1 MSEETREGSL
11 GLFRAS
17 PMSVSSL
24 EISIPTPRPSGTVSI
39 PGYRLEKLVGK
50 GGMGEVHRAV
60 QLSLGRVVAVKIL
73 STELAEDPTFVTR
86 FDKEAAAL
94 ATLSHPNVV
103 SIVDK
108 GKADGTYFLVMEFVD
123 GPSLREM
130 MRSPVLD
137 IPGALRIIMEIARA
151 IDYAHSRGVVH
162 RDLKPENI
170 LFDEQAGGLAKV
182 TDFGL
187 ATFFDDSKLTSR
199 FNVTE
204 THVSM
209 GTLSYMAP
217 EQRVDAKNADHRA
230 DIYSL
235 GVMLYELLVGE
246 VPIGTFD
253 PPSQRRPG
261 TDKRLDAIVLRCLKP
276 AAQDRYQRVAD
287 LMLDLEPMAPT
298 LSFSQV
304 PRKISRVEQW
314 KNQIRRV
321 ARRVARVAEIAV
333 IAAAL
338 CVLTITLIRSR
349 YHPPP
354 RPSPGTGLTSPD
366 LRLDNATTSPG
377 RIVDSATVRRMVL
390 GEGPDAVPLIAW
402 GRSPSL
408 EGRTVRFPSPSEDAS
423 VARLNLD
430 LVDRDGISASLV
442 ADVTASAPPPSF
454 WGGIRAQLFGL
465 TREPQSALMLL
476 GSPGRYVSVVVSG
489 SGEPVAF
496 EWALGERRGT
506 MLGPPSP
513 PGGAAHVKL
522 EVDRAGQLQA
532 FVGTDA
538 DQRPVGEP
546 LYLGTDW
553 RNSFGASP
561 TPALGCLDG
570 ECTFRQVGYEI
581 GREPP
586 DLPEP
591 MVLTD
596 PTPSKNKNAKGT
608 GKRPKAPEKKT
619 VASKS
624 STPTTRHA
632 KK

>member
-1 MSEETREGSL
+1 MS
-11 GLFRAS
+11 A
-17 PMSVSSL
+17 SL
-24 EISIPTPRPSGTVSI
+24 EATDALARPAAGPPHI

-73 STELAEDPTFVTR
+73 SVELAEDPTFVTR

-108 GKADGTYFLVMEFVD
+108 GKAENTYYLVMEYVD
-123 GPSLREM
+123 GPSLREV
-130 MRSPVLD
+130 MRSPTLD
-137 IPGALRIIMEIARA
+137 TQGALRIIMEIARA

-170 LFDEQAGGLAKV
+170 LFDEQAGGIAKV

-187 ATFFDDSKLTSR
+187 ATFFDDSKVASR

-230 DIYSL
+230 DVYSL

-276 AAQDRYQRVAD
+276 AAGDRYQRVAD
-287 LMLDLEPMAPT
+287 LMLDLEPFAPV
-298 LSFSQV
+298 SFSQV
-304 PRKISRVEQW
+304 PRKISRVEQL
-314 KNQIRRV
+314 KNQVRAVLRRTM
-321 ARRVARVAEIAV
+321 RVAEIAV
-333 IAAAL
+333 LVAAFAIL
-338 CVLTITLIRSR
+338 GVSWVRSR
-349 YHPPP
+349 YHPPA
-354 RPSPGTGLTSPD
+354 RPSPGTALTAPE
-366 LRLDNATTSPG
+366 LRLETATTSPG
-377 RIVDSATVRRMVL
+377 RIADTSTVRRMVL
-390 GEGPDAVPLIAW
+390 GEGPDAIPLIAW
-402 GRSPSL
+402 GRVPGL
-408 EGRTVRFPSPSEDAS
+408 EGRTVRFPSTADDLG
-423 VARLNLD
+423 VGRLNLD
-430 LVDRDGISASLV
+430 LVDRDGISAQLM
-442 ADVTASAPPPSF
+442 ADVTATAPPSSF
-454 WGGIRAQLFGL
+454 WGGLREQLLGV
-465 TREPQSALMLL
+465 TREPQVALVLL
-476 GSPGRYVSVVVSG
+476 GSPGRYVAVIVSG
-489 SGEPVAF
+489 TGEPVAF

-522 EVDRAGQLQA
+522 QVDRAGQLQA
-532 FVGTDA
+532 FVGTDQ

-553 RNSFGASP
+553 RNSLGTPP
-561 TPALGCLDG
+561 TPALGCIDG

-591 MVLTD
+591 LVLTD
-596 PTPSKNKNAKGT
+596 PSLPKSKTVAKGT
-608 GKRPKAPEKKT
+608 VKRKTPADKKPVSLRT
-619 VASKS
+619 PA
-624 STPTTRHA
+624 PTTRHA

>member
-1 MSEETREGSL
+1 MS
-11 GLFRAS
+11 AS
-17 PMSVSSL
+17 IEATQPAA
-24 EISIPTPRPSGTVSI
+24 RPVPGPPHI

-73 STELAEDPTFVTR
+73 SGELAADPTFVTR

-108 GKADGTYFLVMEFVD
+108 GKAEGTYYLVMEFVD
-123 GPSLREM
+123 GPSLREV
-130 MRSPVLD
+130 MRSPLLD

-170 LFDEQAGGLAKV
+170 LFDEQAGGIAKV

-230 DIYSL
+230 DVYSL

-261 TDKRLDAIVLRCLKP
+261 TDRRLDAIVLRCLKP
-276 AAQDRYQRVAD
+276 SAADRYQRVMD
-287 LMLDLEPMAPT
+287 LMLDLEPFAPV
-298 LSFSQV
+298 SFSQV
-304 PRKISRVEQW
+304 PRKISRVEQL
-314 KNQIRRV
+314 KNQIRTV
-321 ARRVARVAEIAV
+321 LRRAFRVAEVAV
-333 IAAAL
+333 LAAAVGL
-338 CVLTITLIRSR
+338 LGISWVRSR

-354 RPSPGTGLTSPD
+354 RPSPGTALSNPE
-366 LRLDNATTSPG
+366 LRVEGVTTSPG
-377 RIVDSATVRRMVL
+377 RLLDTSTVRRMVL
-390 GEGPDAVPLIAW
+390 GEGPDAIPLISW
-402 GRSPSL
+402 GRAPVL
-408 EGRTVRFPSPSEDAS
+408 EGRLVRFPSTPDEAA
-423 VARLNLD
+423 VGRLNLD
-430 LVDRDGISASLV
+430 LVDRDGVSAQFI
-442 ADVTASAPPPSF
+442 ADVTASAPPSSF
-454 WGGIRAQLFGL
+454 WTGIREQLVGV
-465 TREPQSALMLL
+465 TREPQSALVLL
-476 GSPGRYVSVVVSG
+476 GSTGRYVAVMVSG
-489 SGEPVAF
+489 NGEPVAF

-553 RNSFGASP
+553 RNSFGAAP
-561 TPALGCLDG
+561 TPALGCIDG

-596 PTPSKNKNAKGT
+596 PPKTKGVKAGSRRKSAPDKKPTPA
-608 GKRPKAPEKKT
+608 RPTAP
-619 VASKS
+619 A
-624 STPTTRHA
+624 TRHA
-632 KK
+632 TKK

>member
-1 MSEETREGSL
+1 MS
-11 GLFRAS
+11 A
-17 PMSVSSL
+17 SL
-24 EISIPTPRPSGTVSI
+24 EATQSPARPSPGPPHI

-60 QLSLGRVVAVKIL
+60 QLSLGRTVAVKIL
-73 STELAEDPTFVTR
+73 SGELAADPTFVAR

-108 GKADGTYFLVMEFVD
+108 GKAEYTYYLVMEFVD
-123 GPSLREM
+123 GPSLREV
-130 MRSPVLD
+130 MRSPLLD
-137 IPGALRIIMEIARA
+137 VPGALRIIMEIARA

-170 LFDEQAGGLAKV
+170 LFDEQAGGIAKV

-187 ATFFDDSKLTSR
+187 ATFFDDSSVASR

-276 AAQDRYQRVAD
+276 SAADRYQRVAD
-287 LMLDLEPMAPT
+287 LMLDLEPFAPV
-298 LSFSQV
+298 SFSQV
-304 PRKISRVEQW
+304 PRKISRVEQL
-314 KNQIRRV
+314 KNQVRAVLRK
-321 ARRVARVAEIAV
+321 ATRVAEVAV
-333 IAAAL
+333 VVAAFAIL
-338 CVLTITLIRSR
+338 GVSWVRSR

-354 RPSPGTGLTSPD
+354 RPSPGTALTAPE
-366 LRLDNATTSPG
+366 LRLETATTSPG
-377 RIVDSATVRRMVL
+377 RIADTSTVRRMVL
-390 GEGPDAVPLIAW
+390 GEGPDAIPLIAW
-402 GRSPSL
+402 GRVPGL
-408 EGRTVRFPSPSEDAS
+408 EGRTVRFPSTSDDVS
-423 VARLNLD
+423 VGRLNLD
-430 LVDRDGISASLV
+430 LVDRDGISAQLI
-442 ADVTASAPPPSF
+442 ADVTASAPPSSF
-454 WGGIRAQLFGL
+454 WAGIRESLLGVS
-465 TREPQSALMLL
+465 RDPESALVLL
-476 GSPGRYVSVVVSG
+476 GSPGRYVAVIVSG
-489 SGEPVAF
+489 AGEPVAF

-553 RNSFGASP
+553 RNSFGAPP
-561 TPALGCLDG
+561 TPALGCIDG

-591 MVLTD
+591 MVLTE
-596 PTPSKNKNAKGT
+596 PSTPAKTKTVAKGT
-608 GKRPKAPEKKT
+608 TKRKTSSDKKPLP
-619 VASKS
+619 ARPQA
-624 STPTTRHA
+624 PTTRHA

>member
-1 MSEETREGSL
+1 MS
-11 GLFRAS
+11 AS
-17 PMSVSSL
+17 IEATHSPA
-24 EISIPTPRPSGTVSI
+24 RPVAGPPHI

-73 STELAEDPTFVTR
+73 SGELAADPTFVAR

-108 GKADGTYFLVMEFVD
+108 GKAENTYYLVMEYVD
-123 GPSLREM
+123 GPSLREV
-130 MRSPVLD
+130 MRSPLLD
-137 IPGALRIIMEIARA
+137 LPGALRIIMEIARA
-151 IDYAHSRGVVH
+151 IDYAHTRGVVH

-170 LFDEQAGGLAKV
+170 LFDEQAGGIAKV

-261 TDKRLDAIVLRCLKP
+261 SDKRLDGIVLRCLKP
-276 AAQDRYQRVAD
+276 SPADRYQRVAD
-287 LMLDLEPMAPT
+287 LMLDLEPFAPV
-298 LSFSQV
+298 SFSQV
-304 PRKISRVEQW
+304 PRKISRVEQL
-314 KNQIRRV
+314 KNQVRSVLRK
-321 ARRVARVAEIAV
+321 ALRVAEVAV
-333 IAAAL
+333 IVAAFA
-338 CVLTITLIRSR
+338 VLGVSWARSR

-354 RPSPGTGLTSPD
+354 RPSPGTALTAPD
-366 LRLDNATTSPG
+366 LRLETASTSPG
-377 RIVDSATVRRMVL
+377 RIADTSTVRRMVL
-390 GEGPDAVPLIAW
+390 GEGPDAIPLIAW
-402 GRSPSL
+402 GRVPGL
-408 EGRTVRFPSPSEDAS
+408 EGRTVRFPALSEDVS
-423 VARLNLD
+423 VGRLNLD
-430 LVDRDGISASLV
+430 LVDRDGISAQLI
-442 ADVTASAPPPSF
+442 ADVTASAPPSSF
-454 WGGIRAQLFGL
+454 LAGIREQLLGVS
-465 TREPQSALMLL
+465 REPQSALVLL
-476 GSPGRYVSVVVSG
+476 GSPGRYVAVIVSG
-489 SGEPVAF
+489 AGEPVAF

-532 FVGTDA
+532 FVGTDI

-546 LYLGTDW
+546 LFLGTDW
-553 RNSFGASP
+553 RNSFGAPP
-561 TPALGCLDG
+561 TPALGCIDG

-596 PTPSKNKNAKGT
+596 PTPPAKSKTVAKGT
-608 GKRPKAPEKKT
+608 TKRKTSSDNKKPVPVRPPAP
-619 VASKS
+619 S
-624 STPTTRHA
+624 SRHTA

>member
-1 MSEETREGSL
+1 MS
-11 GLFRAS
+11 A
-17 PMSVSSL
+17 SL
-24 EISIPTPRPSGTVSI
+24 EATQSPARPVAGLPHI

-60 QLSLGRVVAVKIL
+60 QLSLGRVVAMKIL
-73 STELAEDPTFVTR
+73 SVELAADPTFVAR

-108 GKADGTYFLVMEFVD
+108 GKAENTYYLVMEYVD
-123 GPSLREM
+123 GPSLREV
-130 MRSPVLD
+130 MRSPLLD

-170 LFDEQAGGLAKV
+170 LFDEQAGGIAKV

-261 TDKRLDAIVLRCLKP
+261 SDKRLDAIVLRCLKP
-276 AAQDRYQRVAD
+276 SPADRYQRVAD
-287 LMLDLEPMAPT
+287 LMLDLEPFAPV
-298 LSFSQV
+298 SFSQV
-304 PRKISRVEQW
+304 PRKISRVEQL
-314 KNQIRRV
+314 KNQIRAVLRKTM
-321 ARRVARVAEIAV
+321 RVAEVAV
-333 IAAAL
+333 IVAAFAIL
-338 CVLTITLIRSR
+338 GVSWARSR
-349 YHPPP
+349 YHPPA
-354 RPSPGTGLTSPD
+354 RPSPGTALTAPE
-366 LRLDNATTSPG
+366 LRLETASTSPG
-377 RIVDSATVRRMVL
+377 RIADTSTVRRMVL
-390 GEGPDAVPLIAW
+390 GEGPDSIPLIAW
-402 GRSPSL
+402 GRIPAL
-408 EGRTVRFPSPSEDAS
+408 EGRTVRFPPSSDDVS
-423 VARLNLD
+423 VGRLNLD
-430 LVDRDGISASLV
+430 LVDRDGISAQLI
-442 ADVTASAPPPSF
+442 ADVTATASPSSF
-454 WGGIRAQLFGL
+454 WGGIREQLLGVS
-465 TREPQSALMLL
+465 REPQSALVLL
-476 GSPGRYVSVVVSG
+476 GSPGRYVAVVVSG
-489 SGEPVAF
+489 VGEPVAF
-496 EWALGERRGT
+496 EWAFGERRGT

-513 PGGAAHVKL
+513 PGGVAHVKL

-532 FVGTDA
+532 FVGTDI

-553 RNSFGASP
+553 RNSFGAPP
-561 TPALGCLDG
+561 TPALGCIDG

-591 MVLTD
+591 MVLTE
-596 PTPSKNKNAKGT
+596 PSTPAKSKSVAKGT
-608 GKRPKAPEKKT
+608 AKRKTASDKKPLP
-619 VASKS
+619 VRPQA
-624 STPTTRHA
+624 PTTRHA

>member
-1 MSEETREGSL
+1 MS
-11 GLFRAS
+11 A
-17 PMSVSSL
+17 SL
-24 EISIPTPRPSGTVSI
+24 EAIDAPARPAAGPPHI

-73 STELAEDPTFVTR
+73 SGELAEDPTFVTR

-108 GKADGTYFLVMEFVD
+108 GKAENTYYLVMEYVD
-123 GPSLREM
+123 GPSLREV
-130 MRSPVLD
+130 MRSPTLD
-137 IPGALRIIMEIARA
+137 TQGALRIIMEIARA

-170 LFDEQAGGLAKV
+170 LFDEQAGGIAKV

-187 ATFFDDSKLTSR
+187 ATFFDDSKVASR

-230 DIYSL
+230 DVYSL

-276 AAQDRYQRVAD
+276 AAGDRYQRVAD
-287 LMLDLEPMAPT
+287 LMLDLEPFAPV
-298 LSFSQV
+298 SFSQV
-304 PRKISRVEQW
+304 PRKISRVEQL
-314 KNQIRRV
+314 KNQVRAVLRRTM
-321 ARRVARVAEIAV
+321 RVAEIAV
-333 IAAAL
+333 LVAAFAIL
-338 CVLTITLIRSR
+338 GVSWVRSR

-354 RPSPGTGLTSPD
+354 RPSPGTALTAPE
-366 LRLDNATTSPG
+366 LRLETATTSPG
-377 RIVDSATVRRMVL
+377 RIADTSTVRRMVL
-390 GEGPDAVPLIAW
+390 GEGPDAIPLIAW
-402 GRSPSL
+402 GRVPGL
-408 EGRTVRFPSPSEDAS
+408 EGRTVRFPSTADDLG
-423 VARLNLD
+423 VGRLNLD
-430 LVDRDGISASLV
+430 LVDRDGISAQLM
-442 ADVTASAPPPSF
+442 ADVTATAPPSSF
-454 WGGIRAQLFGL
+454 WGGLREQLLGV
-465 TREPQSALMLL
+465 TREPQVALVLL
-476 GSPGRYVSVVVSG
+476 GSPGRYVAVIVSG
-489 SGEPVAF
+489 TGEPVAF

-522 EVDRAGQLQA
+522 QVDRAGQLQA
-532 FVGTDA
+532 FVGTDQ

-553 RNSFGASP
+553 RNSLGTPP
-561 TPALGCLDG
+561 TPALGCIDG

-591 MVLTD
+591 LVLTD
-596 PTPSKNKNAKGT
+596 PSLPKSKTVAKGT
-608 GKRPKAPEKKT
+608 VKRKTPADKKP
-619 VASKS
+619 VSLRIPA
-624 STPTTRHA
+624 PTTRHA

>member
-1 MSEETREGSL
+1 
-11 GLFRAS
+11 
-17 PMSVSSL
+17 
-24 EISIPTPRPSGTVSI
+24 
-39 PGYRLEKLVGK
+39 
-50 GGMGEVHRAV
+50 
-60 QLSLGRVVAVKIL
+60 
-73 STELAEDPTFVTR
+73 
-86 FDKEAAAL
+86 
-94 ATLSHPNVV
+94 
-103 SIVDK
+103 
-108 GKADGTYFLVMEFVD
+108 MEFVD

-137 IPGALRIIMEIARA
+137 LPGALRIIMEIARA

-170 LFDEQAGGLAKV
+170 LFDEQAGGIAKV

-187 ATFFDDSKLTSR
+187 ATFFDDSKVASR

-230 DIYSL
+230 DVYSL

-276 AAQDRYQRVAD
+276 AAGDRYQRVAD
-287 LMLDLEPMAPT
+287 LMLDLEPFAPV
-298 LSFSQV
+298 SFSQV
-304 PRKISRVEQW
+304 PRKISRVEQL
-314 KNQIRRV
+314 KNQVRAALRRTM
-321 ARRVARVAEIAV
+321 RVAEIAV
-333 IAAAL
+333 VVAAFAIL
-338 CVLTITLIRSR
+338 GVSWVRSR
-349 YHPPP
+349 YHPPS
-354 RPSPGTGLTSPD
+354 RPSPGTALTAPE
-366 LRLDNATTSPG
+366 LRLETATTSPG
-377 RIVDSATVRRMVL
+377 RIADTSTVRRMVL
-390 GEGPDAVPLIAW
+390 GEGPDAIPLIAW
-402 GRSPSL
+402 GRIPGL
-408 EGRTVRFPSPSEDAS
+408 EGRTVRFPSTADDLG
-423 VARLNLD
+423 VGRLNLD
-430 LVDRDGISASLV
+430 LVDRDGISAQLM
-442 ADVTASAPPPSF
+442 ADVTATAPPSSF
-454 WGGIRAQLFGL
+454 CGGLREQLLGV
-465 TREPQSALMLL
+465 TREPQVALVLL
-476 GSPGRYVSVVVSG
+476 GSPGRYVAVIVSG
-489 SGEPVAF
+489 TGEPVAF

-522 EVDRAGQLQA
+522 QVDRAGQLQA
-532 FVGTDA
+532 FVGTDQ

-553 RNSFGASP
+553 RNSLGTPP
-561 TPALGCLDG
+561 TPALGCIDG

-591 MVLTD
+591 LVLTD
-596 PTPSKNKNAKGT
+596 PSSPKSKTVAKGT
-608 GKRPKAPEKKT
+608 VKRKTPADKKPVSLRT
-619 VASKS
+619 PA
-624 STPTTRHA
+624 PTTRHA

>member
-1 MSEETREGSL
+1 MS
-11 GLFRAS
+11 A
-17 PMSVSSL
+17 SL
-24 EISIPTPRPSGTVSI
+24 EATHSPARPVAGPPHI
-39 PGYRLEKLVGK
+39 QGYRLEKLVGK

-73 STELAEDPTFVTR
+73 SGELASDPTFVAR

-108 GKADGTYFLVMEFVD
+108 GKAENTYYLVMEYVD
-123 GPSLREM
+123 GPSLREV
-130 MRSPVLD
+130 MRSPLLD

-151 IDYAHSRGVVH
+151 IDYAHTRGVVH

-170 LFDEQAGGLAKV
+170 LFDEQAGGIAKV

-261 TDKRLDAIVLRCLKP
+261 SDKRLDAIVLRCLKP

-287 LMLDLEPMAPT
+287 LMLDLEPMAPV
-298 LSFSQV
+298 SFSQV
-304 PRKISRVEQW
+304 PRKISRVEQL
-314 KNQIRRV
+314 KNQLRQV
-321 ARRVARVAEIAV
+321 ARRVMRVAEVAV
-333 IAAAL
+333 TAAAL
-338 CVLTITLIRSR
+338 CVLVITLARSR

-354 RPSPGTGLTSPD
+354 RPSPGSTPTSPD
-366 LRLDNATTSPG
+366 LRLAHATTSPG
-377 RIVDSATVRRMVL
+377 RIVDGATVRRMVL

-402 GRSPSL
+402 GRSPTL
-408 EGRTVRFPSPSEDAS
+408 EGRTVRFPAAAEDSS

-442 ADVTASAPPPSF
+442 ADVTASAPAPSF
-454 WGGIRAQLFGL
+454 WGGIRTQLFGIS
-465 TREPQSALMLL
+465 REPQSALILL
-476 GSPGRYVSVVVSG
+476 GSPGRYVAVVVSG
-489 SGEPVAF
+489 VGEPVAF
-496 EWALGERRGT
+496 EWGLGERRGT

-513 PGGAAHVKL
+513 PGGSAHVKL

-553 RNSFGASP
+553 RNSFGAAP
-561 TPALGCLDG
+561 TPALGCIDG

-591 MVLTD
+591 MVLTE
-596 PTPSKNKNAKGT
+596 PSGSPKSKNVAKAAA
-608 GKRPKAPEKKT
+608 KRKSATDKKPVT
-619 VASKS
+619 VRPPA
-624 STPTTRHA
+624 PTTRHA

>member
-1 MSEETREGSL
+1 MS
-11 GLFRAS
+11 AS
-17 PMSVSSL
+17 IEATHP
-24 EISIPTPRPSGTVSI
+24 PARPVAGPPHI

-73 STELAEDPTFVTR
+73 SGELAADPTFVAR

-108 GKADGTYFLVMEFVD
+108 GKAENTYYLVMEYVD
-123 GPSLREM
+123 GPSLREV
-130 MRSPVLD
+130 MRSPLLD
-137 IPGALRIIMEIARA
+137 LPGALRIIMEIARA
-151 IDYAHSRGVVH
+151 IDYAHTRGVVH

-170 LFDEQAGGLAKV
+170 LFDEQAGGIAKV

-261 TDKRLDAIVLRCLKP
+261 SDKRLDGIVLRCLKP
-276 AAQDRYQRVAD
+276 SPADRYQRVAD
-287 LMLDLEPMAPT
+287 LMVELEPFAPV
-298 LSFSQV
+298 SFSQV
-304 PRKISRVEQW
+304 PRKISRVEQL
-314 KNQIRRV
+314 KNQVRSVLRK
-321 ARRVARVAEIAV
+321 AFRVAEVAV
-333 IAAAL
+333 VVAAFA
-338 CVLTITLIRSR
+338 VLGVSWVRSR

-354 RPSPGTGLTSPD
+354 RPSPGTALTAPD
-366 LRLDNATTSPG
+366 LRLETATTSPG
-377 RIVDSATVRRMVL
+377 RIADTSTVRRMVL
-390 GEGPDAVPLIAW
+390 GEGPDAIPLIAW
-402 GRSPSL
+402 GRVPGL
-408 EGRTVRFPSPSEDAS
+408 EGRTVRFPALSEDVS
-423 VARLNLD
+423 VGRLNLD
-430 LVDRDGISASLV
+430 LVDRDGISAQLI
-442 ADVTASAPPPSF
+442 ADVTASAPPSSF
-454 WGGIRAQLFGL
+454 WAGIREQLLGVS
-465 TREPQSALMLL
+465 REPQSALVLL
-476 GSPGRYVSVVVSG
+476 GSPWRYVAVIVSG
-489 SGEPVAF
+489 AGEPVAF

-532 FVGTDA
+532 FVGTDI

-553 RNSFGASP
+553 RNSFGAPP
-561 TPALGCLDG
+561 TPALGCIDG

-596 PTPSKNKNAKGT
+596 PSPPAKSKTVAKGT
-608 GKRPKAPEKKT
+608 TKRKTSSDNKKPVPARPPAP
-619 VASKS
+619 S
-624 STPTTRHA
+624 SRHTA

>member
-1 MSEETREGSL
+1 MS
-11 GLFRAS
+11 AS
-17 PMSVSSL
+17 IEATHSPA
-24 EISIPTPRPSGTVSI
+24 RPVAGPPHI

-73 STELAEDPTFVTR
+73 SGELAADPTFVAR

-108 GKADGTYFLVMEFVD
+108 GKAENTYYLVMEYVD
-123 GPSLREM
+123 GPSLREV
-130 MRSPVLD
+130 MRSPLLD

-151 IDYAHSRGVVH
+151 IDYAHTRGVVH

-170 LFDEQAGGLAKV
+170 LFDEQAGGIAKV

-261 TDKRLDAIVLRCLKP
+261 SDKRLDGIVLRCLKP
-276 AAQDRYQRVAD
+276 SPADRYQRVAD
-287 LMLDLEPMAPT
+287 LMLDLEPFAPV
-298 LSFSQV
+298 SFSQV
-304 PRKISRVEQW
+304 PRKISRVEQL
-314 KNQIRRV
+314 KNQVRSVLRKTL
-321 ARRVARVAEIAV
+321 RVAEVAV
-333 IAAAL
+333 IVAAFA
-338 CVLTITLIRSR
+338 VLGVSWARSR

-354 RPSPGTGLTSPD
+354 RPSPGTALTAAD
-366 LRLDNATTSPG
+366 LRLETATTSRG
-377 RIVDSATVRRMVL
+377 RIADTSTVRRMVL
-390 GEGPDAVPLIAW
+390 GEGPDAIPLIAW
-402 GRSPSL
+402 GRVPGL
-408 EGRTVRFPSPSEDAS
+408 EGRTVRFPAISEDVS
-423 VARLNLD
+423 VGRLNLD
-430 LVDRDGISASLV
+430 LVDRDGISAQLI
-442 ADVTASAPPPSF
+442 ADVTASAAPSSF
-454 WGGIRAQLFGL
+454 WAGIREQLLGV
-465 TREPQSALMLL
+465 TREPLSALVLL
-476 GSPGRYVSVVVSG
+476 GSPGRYVAVIVSG
-489 SGEPVAF
+489 AGEPVAF

-532 FVGTDA
+532 FVGTDI

-553 RNSFGASP
+553 RNSFGAPP
-561 TPALGCLDG
+561 TPALGCIDG

-596 PTPSKNKNAKGT
+596 PSPPAKSKTVAKGT
-608 GKRPKAPEKKT
+608 TKRKTSSDNKKPVPLRPPAP
-619 VASKS
+619 S
-624 STPTTRHA
+624 SRHTA

>member
-1 MSEETREGSL
+1 MS
-11 GLFRAS
+11 AS
-17 PMSVSSL
+17 IEATHP
-24 EISIPTPRPSGTVSI
+24 PARPGAGPPHI

-73 STELAEDPTFVTR
+73 SGELAADPTFVAR

-108 GKADGTYFLVMEFVD
+108 GKAENTYYLVMEYVD
-123 GPSLREM
+123 GPSLREV
-130 MRSPVLD
+130 MRSPLLD

-170 LFDEQAGGLAKV
+170 LFDEQAGGIAKV

-230 DIYSL
+230 DVYSL

-261 TDKRLDAIVLRCLKP
+261 TDKRLDNIVLRCLKP
-276 AAQDRYQRVAD
+276 SPADCYQRVAD
-287 LMLDLEPMAPT
+287 LMLDLEPFAPV
-298 LSFSQV
+298 SFSQV
-304 PRKISRVEQW
+304 PRKISRVEQL
-314 KNQIRRV
+314 KNQVRAVLRK
-321 ARRVARVAEIAV
+321 ALRVAEVAV
-333 IAAAL
+333 VVAAFA
-338 CVLTITLIRSR
+338 VLGISLARSR
-349 YHPPP
+349 YHPPA
-354 RPSPGTGLTSPD
+354 RPSPGTALTSPE
-366 LRLDNATTSPG
+366 LRLETATTSPG
-377 RIVDSATVRRMVL
+377 RIADTSTVRRMVL
-390 GEGPDAVPLIAW
+390 GEGPDPIPLIAW
-402 GRSPSL
+402 GRIPGL
-408 EGRTVRFPSPSEDAS
+408 EGRTVRFPATSDD
-423 VARLNLD
+423 VGVGRLNLD
-430 LVDRDGISASLV
+430 LVDRDGISAQLI
-442 ADVTASAPPPSF
+442 ADVTATAPPSSF
-454 WGGIRAQLFGL
+454 WAGIREQLLGV
-465 TREPQSALMLL
+465 TREPQSALVLL
-476 GSPGRYVSVVVSG
+476 GSPGRYVAVIVSG
-489 SGEPVAF
+489 AGEPVAF

-513 PGGAAHVKL
+513 LGGAAHVKL

-532 FVGTDA
+532 FVGTDI

-553 RNSFGASP
+553 RNSFGAPP
-561 TPALGCLDG
+561 TPALGCIDG

-586 DLPEP
+586 DFPEP
-591 MVLTD
+591 LVLTE
-596 PTPSKNKNAKGT
+596 PSTTPKSKTVAKGT
-608 GKRPKAPEKKT
+608 TKRKTSSDKKFLFLRSP
-619 VASKS
+619 A
-624 STPTTRHA
+624 PTTRQA

>member
-1 MSEETREGSL
+1 MSAT
-11 GLFRAS
+11 
-17 PMSVSSL
+17 L
-24 EISIPTPRPSGTVSI
+24 EATDAPRPAAGPPHI

-73 STELAEDPTFVTR
+73 SVELAEDPTFVTR
-86 FDKEAAAL
+86 FEKEAAAL
-94 ATLSHPNVV
+94 ATLCHPNIV

-108 GKADGTYFLVMEFVD
+108 GKAENTYYLVMEYVD
-123 GPSLREM
+123 GPSLREV
-130 MRSPVLD
+130 MRSPLLD
-137 IPGALRIIMEIARA
+137 IQGALRIIMEIARA

-170 LFDEQAGGLAKV
+170 LFDEQAGGIAKV

-187 ATFFDDSKLTSR
+187 AAFFDDSKVASR

-276 AAQDRYQRVAD
+276 APGDRYQRVAD
-287 LMLDLEPMAPT
+287 LMLDLEPFAPV
-298 LSFSQV
+298 SFSQV
-304 PRKISRVEQW
+304 PRKISRVEQL
-314 KNQIRRV
+314 KNQVRAVLRRTM
-321 ARRVARVAEIAV
+321 RVAEVAV
-333 IAAAL
+333 VVAAFGIL
-338 CVLTITLIRSR
+338 GISWVRSR

-354 RPSPGTGLTSPD
+354 RPSPGTALTAPE
-366 LRLDNATTSPG
+366 LRLETATTSPG
-377 RIVDSATVRRMVL
+377 RIADTSTVRRMVL
-390 GEGPDAVPLIAW
+390 GEGPDAIPLIAW
-402 GRSPSL
+402 GRVPGL
-408 EGRTVRFPSPSEDAS
+408 EGRTVRFPSTADDLG
-423 VARLNLD
+423 VGRLNLD
-430 LVDRDGISASLV
+430 LVDRDGISAQLM
-442 ADVTASAPPPSF
+442 ADVTATAPPSSF
-454 WGGIRAQLFGL
+454 WGGLREQLLGI
-465 TREPQSALMLL
+465 TREPQAALVLL
-476 GSPGRYVSVVVSG
+476 GSPGRYVAVIVSG
-489 SGEPVAF
+489 TGEPVAF

-506 MLGPPSP
+506 MLGPPTPS
-513 PGGAAHVKL
+513 GGAAHVKL
-522 EVDRAGQLQA
+522 QVDRAGQLQA
-532 FVGTDA
+532 FVGTDQ

-553 RNSFGASP
+553 RNSLGTPP
-561 TPALGCLDG
+561 TPALGCIDG

-591 MVLTD
+591 LVLTD
-596 PTPSKNKNAKGT
+596 PSPTKSKTVAKGT
-608 GKRPKAPEKKT
+608 VKRKTPADKKPVSLRT
-619 VASKS
+619 PA
-624 STPTTRHA
+624 PTTRHA

>member
-1 MSEETREGSL
+1 MS
-11 GLFRAS
+11 AS
-17 PMSVSSL
+17 IEATHP
-24 EISIPTPRPSGTVSI
+24 PARPVPGPPHI

-73 STELAEDPTFVTR
+73 SGELAADPTFVVR

-108 GKADGTYFLVMEFVD
+108 GKAENTYFLVMEYVD
-123 GPSLREM
+123 GPSLREV
-130 MRSPVLD
+130 MRSPLLD

-170 LFDEQAGGLAKV
+170 LFDEQAGGIAKV

-230 DIYSL
+230 DVYSL

-261 TDKRLDAIVLRCLKP
+261 TDKRLDGIVLRCLKP
-276 AAQDRYQRVAD
+276 SPADRYQRVAD
-287 LMLDLEPMAPT
+287 LMLELEPFAPV
-298 LSFSQV
+298 SFSQV
-304 PRKISRVEQW
+304 PRKISRVEQL
-314 KNQIRRV
+314 KNQVRAVLRK
-321 ARRVARVAEIAV
+321 ALRVAEVAV
-333 IAAAL
+333 LVAAFA
-338 CVLTITLIRSR
+338 VLGVSFARTR

-354 RPSPGTGLTSPD
+354 RPSPGTALTSPD
-366 LRLDNATTSPG
+366 LRLETATTSRG
-377 RIVDSATVRRMVL
+377 RIADTSTVRRMVL
-390 GEGPDAVPLIAW
+390 GEGPDAIPLIAW
-402 GRSPSL
+402 GRIPGL
-408 EGRTVRFPSPSEDAS
+408 EGRTVRFPAS
-423 VARLNLD
+423 GDDVSVGRLNLD
-430 LVDRDGISASLV
+430 LVDRDGISAQLI
-442 ADVTASAPPPSF
+442 ADVTATAPPSSF
-454 WGGIRAQLFGL
+454 WSGLREQLLGVS
-465 TREPQSALMLL
+465 REPQSALVLL
-476 GSPGRYVSVVVSG
+476 GSPGRYVAIVVSG
-489 SGEPVAF
+489 AGEPVAF

-513 PGGAAHVKL
+513 AGGAAHVKL

-532 FVGTDA
+532 FVGTDI

-553 RNSFGASP
+553 RNSFGAPP
-561 TPALGCLDG
+561 TPALGCIDG
-570 ECTFRQVGYEI
+570 ECTFRQVGYEV

-591 MVLTD
+591 LVLTE
-596 PTPSKNKNAKGT
+596 PSSSGKSKLVAKGT
-608 GKRPKAPEKKT
+608 TKRKTMTDKKP
-619 VASKS
+619 VPVRPPASTS
-624 STPTTRHA
+624 RHA

>member
-1 MSEETREGSL
+1 MS
-11 GLFRAS
+11 AS
-17 PMSVSSL
+17 IEATHP
-24 EISIPTPRPSGTVSI
+24 PARPGAGPPHI

-73 STELAEDPTFVTR
+73 SGELAADPTFVAR

-108 GKADGTYFLVMEFVD
+108 GKAENTYYLVMEYVD
-123 GPSLREM
+123 GPSLREV
-130 MRSPVLD
+130 MRSPVFD

-170 LFDEQAGGLAKV
+170 LFDEQAGGIAKV

-230 DIYSL
+230 DVYSL

-261 TDKRLDAIVLRCLKP
+261 TDRRLDGIVLRCLKP
-276 AAQDRYQRVAD
+276 SPADRYQRVAD
-287 LMLDLEPMAPT
+287 LMLDLEPFAPV
-298 LSFSQV
+298 SFSQV
-304 PRKISRVEQW
+304 PRKISRVEQL
-314 KNQIRRV
+314 KNQVRSVLRK
-321 ARRVARVAEIAV
+321 ALRVAEVAV
-333 IAAAL
+333 VVAAFAIL
-338 CVLTITLIRSR
+338 GVSWARSR

-354 RPSPGTGLTSPD
+354 RPSPGTALTAPE
-366 LRLDNATTSPG
+366 LRLETATTSPG
-377 RIVDSATVRRMVL
+377 RIADTSTVRRMVL
-390 GEGPDAVPLIAW
+390 GEGPDAIPLIAW
-402 GRSPSL
+402 GRIPGL
-408 EGRTVRFPSPSEDAS
+408 EGRTVRFPAS
-423 VARLNLD
+423 DDVSVGRLNLD
-430 LVDRDGISASLV
+430 LVDRDGISAQLI
-442 ADVTASAPPPSF
+442 ADVTATAPPSSF
-454 WGGIRAQLFGL
+454 WGGIREQLLGV
-465 TREPQSALMLL
+465 TREPQSALLLL
-476 GSPGRYVSVVVSG
+476 GSPGRYVAVIVSG
-489 SGEPVAF
+489 AGEPVAF

-513 PGGAAHVKL
+513 TGGAAHVKL

-532 FVGTDA
+532 FVGTDI

-546 LYLGTDW
+546 LYLGTEW
-553 RNSFGASP
+553 RNSFGAPP
-561 TPALGCLDG
+561 TPALGCIDG

-591 MVLTD
+591 LVLTE
-596 PTPSKNKNAKGT
+596 PSTAAKSKTVAKGT
-608 GKRPKAPEKKT
+608 TKRKTTSDKKLQPLRSP
-619 VASKS
+619 A
-624 STPTTRHA
+624 PTTRHA

>member
-1 MSEETREGSL
+1 MS
-11 GLFRAS
+11 A
-17 PMSVSSL
+17 SL
-24 EISIPTPRPSGTVSI
+24 EATHSPARPVAGPPHI
-39 PGYRLEKLVGK
+39 QGYRLEKLVGK
-50 GGMGEVHRAV
+50 GGMGEVHKAV

-73 STELAEDPTFVTR
+73 SGELAADPTFVAR

-108 GKADGTYFLVMEFVD
+108 GKAENTYYLVMEYVD
-123 GPSLREM
+123 GPSLREV
-130 MRSPVLD
+130 MRSPLLD

-151 IDYAHSRGVVH
+151 IDYAHGRGVVH

-170 LFDEQAGGLAKV
+170 LFDEQAGGIAKV

-261 TDKRLDAIVLRCLKP
+261 SDKRLDNIVLRCLKP
-276 AAQDRYQRVAD
+276 SPADRYQRVAD
-287 LMLDLEPMAPT
+287 LMLDLEPFAPV
-298 LSFSQV
+298 SFSQV
-304 PRKISRVEQW
+304 PRKISRVEQL
-314 KNQIRRV
+314 KNQVRTVLRKTF
-321 ARRVARVAEIAV
+321 RVAEVAV
-333 IAAAL
+333 TVAAFAIL
-338 CVLTITLIRSR
+338 GVSWARSR

-354 RPSPGTGLTSPD
+354 RASPGTALTAPE
-366 LRLDNATTSPG
+366 LRLETATTSPG
-377 RIVDSATVRRMVL
+377 RILDTSTVRRMVL
-390 GEGPDAVPLIAW
+390 GEGPDAIPLIAW
-402 GRSPSL
+402 GRVPGL
-408 EGRTVRFPSPSEDAS
+408 EGRTVRFPAS
-423 VARLNLD
+423 SDDVSVGRLNLD
-430 LVDRDGISASLV
+430 LVDRDGISAQLI
-442 ADVTASAPPPSF
+442 ADVTATAPPSSF
-454 WGGIRAQLFGL
+454 FGGIREQLLGVS
-465 TREPQSALMLL
+465 REPESALVLL
-476 GSPGRYVSVVVSG
+476 GSPGRYVAVIVSG
-489 SGEPVAF
+489 VGEPVAF

-532 FVGTDA
+532 FVGTDI

-553 RNSFGASP
+553 RNSFGAPP
-561 TPALGCLDG
+561 TPALGCIDG

-591 MVLTD
+591 LVLTE
-596 PTPSKNKNAKGT
+596 PSTTSKSKSVAKGT
-608 GKRPKAPEKKT
+608 TKRKTSSDKKPLP
-619 VASKS
+619 VRSQA
-624 STPTTRHA
+624 PTTRHA
-632 KK
+632 AKK

>member
-1 MSEETREGSL
+1 MS
-11 GLFRAS
+11 A
-17 PMSVSSL
+17 SL
-24 EISIPTPRPSGTVSI
+24 EATQSPARPSPGPPHI

-73 STELAEDPTFVTR
+73 SGELAADPTFVAR

-108 GKADGTYFLVMEFVD
+108 GKAEFTYYLVMEYVD
-123 GPSLREM
+123 GPSLREV
-130 MRSPVLD
+130 MRSPLLD
-137 IPGALRIIMEIARA
+137 ISGALRIIMEIARA
-151 IDYAHSRGVVH
+151 IDYAHNRGVVH

-170 LFDEQAGGLAKV
+170 LFDEQAGGIAKV

-187 ATFFDDSKLTSR
+187 ATFFDDSSVASR

-246 VPIGTFD
+246 VPIGTSD

-276 AAQDRYQRVAD
+276 SAADRYQRVAD
-287 LMLDLEPMAPT
+287 LMLDLEPFAPV
-298 LSFSQV
+298 SFSQV
-304 PRKISRVEQW
+304 PRKISRVEQL
-314 KNQIRRV
+314 KNQIRSVLRK
-321 ARRVARVAEIAV
+321 AMRVAEVALV
-333 IAAAL
+333 VAAFAIL
-338 CVLTITLIRSR
+338 GISWVRSR

-354 RPSPGTGLTSPD
+354 RPSPGTALTAPE
-366 LRLDNATTSPG
+366 LRLETATTSPG
-377 RIVDSATVRRMVL
+377 RIADTSTVRRMVL
-390 GEGPDAVPLIAW
+390 GEGPDAIPLIAW
-402 GRSPSL
+402 GRVPGL
-408 EGRTVRFPSPSEDAS
+408 EGRTVRFPSTGDDVS
-423 VARLNLD
+423 VGRLNLD
-430 LVDRDGISASLV
+430 LVDRDGISAQLI
-442 ADVTASAPPPSF
+442 ADVTASAPPSSF
-454 WGGIRAQLFGL
+454 WAGIREQLLGVS
-465 TREPQSALMLL
+465 REPQSVLALL
-476 GSPGRYVSVVVSG
+476 GSPGRYVAVVVSG
-489 SGEPVAF
+489 TGDPVAF

-513 PGGAAHVKL
+513 TGGAAHVKL

-553 RNSFGASP
+553 RNSFGAPP
-561 TPALGCLDG
+561 TPALGCIDG

-591 MVLTD
+591 MVLTE
-596 PTPSKNKNAKGT
+596 PSGSSKSKNVAKAAT
-608 GKRPKAPEKKT
+608 KRKSTVDKKPVT
-619 VASKS
+619 TRPAA
-624 STPTTRHA
+624 PTTRHA

>member
-1 MSEETREGSL
+1 MS
-11 GLFRAS
+11 A
-17 PMSVSSL
+17 SL
-24 EISIPTPRPSGTVSI
+24 EATQSPARPVAGPPHI
-39 PGYRLEKLVGK
+39 QGYRLEKLVGK

-73 STELAEDPTFVTR
+73 SGELAADPTFVAR

-108 GKADGTYFLVMEFVD
+108 GKAENTYYLVMEYVD
-123 GPSLREM
+123 GPSLREV
-130 MRSPVLD
+130 MRSPLLD

-170 LFDEQAGGLAKV
+170 LFDEQAGGIAKV

-261 TDKRLDAIVLRCLKP
+261 TDKRLDGIVLRCLKP
-276 AAQDRYQRVAD
+276 SPADRYQRVAD
-287 LMLDLEPMAPT
+287 LMLDLEPFAPV
-298 LSFSQV
+298 SFSQV
-304 PRKISRVEQW
+304 PRKISRVEQL
-314 KNQIRRV
+314 KNQIRSVIRKTF
-321 ARRVARVAEIAV
+321 RVAEVAV
-333 IAAAL
+333 IVAAFAIL
-338 CVLTITLIRSR
+338 GVSWARSR
-349 YHPPP
+349 YHPPA
-354 RPSPGTGLTSPD
+354 RPSPGTALTAPE
-366 LRLDNATTSPG
+366 LRLETATTSPG
-377 RIVDSATVRRMVL
+377 RIADTSTVRRMVL
-390 GEGPDAVPLIAW
+390 GEGPDAIPLIAW
-402 GRSPSL
+402 GRIPGL
-408 EGRTVRFPSPSEDAS
+408 EGRTVRFPATEDVS
-423 VARLNLD
+423 VGRLNQD
-430 LVDRDGISASLV
+430 LVDRDGISAQLI
-442 ADVTASAPPPSF
+442 ADVTATAAPSSF
-454 WGGIRAQLFGL
+454 WGGIREQLLGVS
-465 TREPQSALMLL
+465 REPESALVLL
-476 GSPGRYVSVVVSG
+476 GSPGRYVAVIVSG
-489 SGEPVAF
+489 AGEPVAF

-522 EVDRAGQLQA
+522 QVDRAGQLQA
-532 FVGTDA
+532 FVGTDI

-546 LYLGTDW
+546 LYLGTEW
-553 RNSFGASP
+553 RNSFGAPP
-561 TPALGCLDG
+561 TPALGCIDG

-591 MVLTD
+591 MVLTE
-596 PTPSKNKNAKGT
+596 PSTPAKSKSVAKGT
-608 GKRPKAPEKKT
+608 TKRKTSTDKKSVT
-619 VASKS
+619 LRSPA
-624 STPTTRHA
+624 PTTRHA

>member
-1 MSEETREGSL
+1 MS
-11 GLFRAS
+11 A
-17 PMSVSSL
+17 SL
-24 EISIPTPRPSGTVSI
+24 EAIDAPARPAAGPPHI

-73 STELAEDPTFVTR
+73 SGELAEDPTFVTR

-108 GKADGTYFLVMEFVD
+108 GKAENTYYLVMEYVD
-123 GPSLREM
+123 GPSLREV
-130 MRSPVLD
+130 MRSPTLD
-137 IPGALRIIMEIARA
+137 TQGALRIIMEIARA

-170 LFDEQAGGLAKV
+170 LFDEQAGGIAKV

-187 ATFFDDSKLTSR
+187 ATFFDDSKVASR

-230 DIYSL
+230 DVYSL

-276 AAQDRYQRVAD
+276 AAGDRYQRVAD
-287 LMLDLEPMAPT
+287 LMLDLEPFAPV
-298 LSFSQV
+298 SFSQV
-304 PRKISRVEQW
+304 PRKISRVEQL
-314 KNQIRRV
+314 KNQVRAVLRRTM
-321 ARRVARVAEIAV
+321 RVAEIAV
-333 IAAAL
+333 LVAAFAIL
-338 CVLTITLIRSR
+338 GVSWVRSR

-354 RPSPGTGLTSPD
+354 RPSPGTALTAPE
-366 LRLDNATTSPG
+366 LRLETATTSPG
-377 RIVDSATVRRMVL
+377 RIADTSTVRRMVL
-390 GEGPDAVPLIAW
+390 GEGPDAIPLIAW
-402 GRSPSL
+402 GRVPGL
-408 EGRTVRFPSPSEDAS
+408 EGRTVRFPSTADDLG
-423 VARLNLD
+423 VGRLNLD
-430 LVDRDGISASLV
+430 LVDRDGISAQLM
-442 ADVTASAPPPSF
+442 ADVTATAPPSSF
-454 WGGIRAQLFGL
+454 WGGLREQLLGV
-465 TREPQSALMLL
+465 TREPQVALVLL
-476 GSPGRYVSVVVSG
+476 GSPGRYVAVIVSG
-489 SGEPVAF
+489 TGEPVAF

-513 PGGAAHVKL
+513 PGGTAHVKL
-522 EVDRAGQLQA
+522 QVDRAGQLQA
-532 FVGTDA
+532 FVGTDQ

-553 RNSFGASP
+553 RNSLGTPP
-561 TPALGCLDG
+561 TPALGCIDG

-591 MVLTD
+591 LVLTD
-596 PTPSKNKNAKGT
+596 PSLPKSKTVAKGT
-608 GKRPKAPEKKT
+608 VKRKTPADKKPVSLRTPAPT
-619 VASKS
+619 A
-624 STPTTRHA
+624 RHA

>member
-1 MSEETREGSL
+1 MS
-11 GLFRAS
+11 A
-17 PMSVSSL
+17 SL
-24 EISIPTPRPSGTVSI
+24 EATHSPARPVAGPPHI
-39 PGYRLEKLVGK
+39 QGYRLEKLVGK
-50 GGMGEVHRAV
+50 GGMGEVHKAV

-73 STELAEDPTFVTR
+73 SGELAADPTFVAR

-108 GKADGTYFLVMEFVD
+108 GKAENTYYLVMEYVD
-123 GPSLREM
+123 GPSLREV
-130 MRSPVLD
+130 MRSPLLD

-151 IDYAHSRGVVH
+151 IDYAHGRGVVH

-170 LFDEQAGGLAKV
+170 LFDEQAGGIAKV

-261 TDKRLDAIVLRCLKP
+261 SDKRLDNIVLRCLKP
-276 AAQDRYQRVAD
+276 SPADRYQRVAD
-287 LMLDLEPMAPT
+287 LMLDLEPFAPV
-298 LSFSQV
+298 SFSQV
-304 PRKISRVEQW
+304 PRKISRVEQL
-314 KNQIRRV
+314 KNQVRTVLRKTF
-321 ARRVARVAEIAV
+321 RVAEVAV
-333 IAAAL
+333 TVAAFAIL
-338 CVLTITLIRSR
+338 GVSWARSR

-354 RPSPGTGLTSPD
+354 RPSPGTALTAPE
-366 LRLDNATTSPG
+366 LRLETATTSPG
-377 RIVDSATVRRMVL
+377 RIADTSTVRRMVL
-390 GEGPDAVPLIAW
+390 GEGPDAIPLIAW
-402 GRSPSL
+402 GRIPGL
-408 EGRTVRFPSPSEDAS
+408 EGRTVRFPAS
-423 VARLNLD
+423 SDDVSVGRLNLD
-430 LVDRDGISASLV
+430 LVDRDGISAQLI
-442 ADVTASAPPPSF
+442 ADVTATAPPSSF
-454 WGGIRAQLFGL
+454 WGGIREQLLGVS
-465 TREPQSALMLL
+465 REPQSALVLL
-476 GSPGRYVSVVVSG
+476 GSPGRYVAVIVSG
-489 SGEPVAF
+489 VGEPVAF

-506 MLGPPSP
+506 MLGPSSP

-532 FVGTDA
+532 FVGTDI

-546 LYLGTDW
+546 LYLGTEW
-553 RNSFGASP
+553 RNSFGAPP
-561 TPALGCLDG
+561 TPALGCIDG

-591 MVLTD
+591 LVLTE
-596 PTPSKNKNAKGT
+596 PSTTSKSKSVAKGT
-608 GKRPKAPEKKT
+608 TKRKTSSDKKPLP
-619 VASKS
+619 VRSQA
-624 STPTTRHA
+624 PTTRHA
-632 KK
+632 AKK